1 MKYFLFSDPHGNLTA
16 LREALSNAG
25 YDEDNLNHHLVGL
38 GDYFDRG
45 SENSEMANFII
56 EKYFQGRST
65 FLRGNHDQM
74 LIDVLEKRD
83 DGLFNCEHNGL
94 GRTIEDLSKDKW
106 HMLIQDQDYTI
117 NRINKNYPKLLE
129 VLNQMKDTLEIK
141 DFILTHGGYSNTE
154 NNPYDTSAW
163 VVNNWAHTENFVRY
177 FATSDIFNISKTYI
191 FGHWHAFSLRHV
203 FLEDTGKITHEPFI
217 YRNFIGLD
225 ACTTI
230 TNKVNIYI
238 IDEDLV

>member
-154 NNPYDTSAW
+154 NSPYDTSA
-163 VVNNWAHTENFVRY
+163 
-177 FATSDIFNISKTYI
+177 
-191 FGHWHAFSLRHV
+191 
-203 FLEDTGKITHEPFI
+203 
-217 YRNFIGLD
+217 
-225 ACTTI
+225 
-230 TNKVNIYI
+230 
-238 IDEDLV
+238 